1 MQAQDVIDFKKM
13 DWHKVDREKAEF
25 IYREA
30 LEHHESIIADNNRIN
45 DKALGLLSFTM
56 PIMAA
61 LVGYFAVTWGSA
73 SFPLFTA
80 AAISCLSLFIIMVL
94 LLLIIVP
101 RGIYPRTGSPGAY
114 FTADY
119 YKRDMRG
126 LFIGNITNLHDAI
139 LHDRKTM
146 YLRGHLFG
154 AAVILCAAFPV
165 VSFLAV
171 LFFHRN

>member
-1 MQAQDVIDFKKM
+1 
-13 DWHKVDREKAEF
+13 
-25 IYREA
+25 

-56 PIMAA
+56 PVMAA
-61 LVGYFAVTWGSA
+61 LAGYFAVTWGSV
-73 SFPLFTA
+73 SIPLFA
-80 AAISCLSLFIIMVL
+80 AAVVASISLFGIMVL

-101 RGIYPRTGSPGAY
+101 RGIFAGTGSPGAY

-146 YLRGHLFG
+146 YLRGRLFK
-154 AAVILCAAFPV
+154 AAVILCAVFPV
-165 VSFLAV
+165 VSILAF